1 MKPSFLLPPRLMFP
15 PNDIEP
21 IPFFFGATP
30 GKRLLRK
37 ASLLSWISSS
47 RSLWSASLSFSI
59 NSACKLWQTR
69 MFKFKIQPVQS
80 NNSDL
85 LALDSKKRA
94 TTNMRFSQYLGAL
107 ATTTATATRTPKKQE
122 VYISK
127 TTTLQVHHA
136 LLYISLSSLHD
147 HNVKKKIH
155 ILSRTGTQDSDFL
168 FLFLNFDTVL

>member
-85 LALDSKKRA
+85 LALDSKKR
-94 TTNMRFSQYLGAL
+94 TTTSMRFSQYLRAY
-107 ATTTATATRTPKKQE
+107 ATTTATATRTPKNKMFILAKQKLCKCITL
-122 VYISK
+122 YCTFLCRRC
-127 TTTLQVHHA
+127 TTTW
-136 LLYISLSSLHD
+136 
-147 HNVKKKIH
+147 KKIH
-155 ILSRTGTQDSDFL
+155 ILSRTGTQDNDFL